1 MKLYICLFKKFSSC
15 LSLQVHVLPVLR
27 TGKQCQENA
36 RGFKIE
42 NSAFVEDKNKNPR
55 IFFYIKNLSPTVLRS
70 ALLAVLRLRAD
81 RAGESLKSLLWFY
94 YRPM

>member
-42 NSAFVEDKNKNPR
+42 NSAFVEDKNKR
-55 IFFYIKNLSPTVLRS
+55 IFLKKNSPPTVLRS
-70 ALLAVLRLRAD
+70 TLLAVLRLRAD